1 MKILFNS
8 LVTISL
14 FLSGCSGNDN
24 ENIIEASGNIEATYV
39 TVSSRSSGEI
49 LKLLKDE
56 GDIVKEGDTVMIID
70 HETTELLLKQAEAG
84 VKIAEAQYNLLKDGA
99 RKEDIQYAEEI
110 MKQAD
115 ANLKTAEKDKQRFEN
130 LFKANSISQKQF
142 EDAASRYDIAL
153 AQYNASREN
162 LAKMRNLARP
172 EELKQARSNVDKA
185 IAAADL
191 LRKNIRDAFIQ
202 SPISGII
209 TRSFFEKGETVSPMS
224 SLFKVADLNVVDLII
239 YVSEEELGKIK
250 TGQNA
255 DIHTDT
261 YKDKTYKGKVV
272 FISPE
277 AEFTPKNIQ
286 TKDER
291 TKLVFAVKIRIENP
305 ELELKQGMPAD
316 AEVYIR

>member
-1 MKILFNS
+1 MKILFN
-8 LVTISL
+8 LL
-14 FLSGCSGNDN
+14 FILSFVLSGCSGNDN

-56 GDIVKEGDTVMIID
+56 GDLVKEDDTVMIID
-70 HETTELLLKQAEAG
+70 HETAVIQLKQAVAG
-84 VKIAEAQYNLLKDGA
+84 VRIAEAQYNLLKDGA

-110 MKQAD
+110 RKQAE

-130 LFKANSISQKQF
+130 LLRANSISQKQYD
-142 EDAASRYDIAL
+142 DAALRYDIAL
-153 AQYNASREN
+153 AQYNASGEN
-162 LAKMRNLARP
+162 LAKLKDLARP
-172 EELKQARSNVDKA
+172 EELKQARSNVEKA
-185 IAAADL
+185 EAAADL
-191 LRKNIRDAFIQ
+191 LRKSIRDAYVQ

-209 TRSFFEKGETVSPMS
+209 TRSFFEKGETVNPMS

-250 TGQNA
+250 TGQSA

-261 YKDKTYKGKVV
+261 YKDKIYKGKVV
-272 FISPE
+272 YISPE

-316 AEVYIR
+316 AEVYIK